1 MSVDEGIRINK
12 YLAECGI
19 CSRRG
24 ADELI
29 DKGAVTV
36 DGIKAERGMKII
48 PGCEVRVDGK
58 VISGTDEKIYLAFNK
73 PKGIV
78 CTSEKME
85 ENNVI
90 DYLDYPKRITY
101 SGRLDK
107 DSQGLLIMTNDG
119 DLIDSM
125 MRSRNDH
132 EKEYIVTVDKTIT
145 DAILYKMSKGVFL
158 DELNVTT
165 KKCKITR
172 VSDNSFSIILTQ
184 GLNRQIRRMCRAFGF
199 RVKRLVRIR
208 VMNVKLGDLEVG
220 KYRELSRDEV
230 LRLRELC
237 EGNERP
243 IKGSERQQKGI
254 DSTYG

>member
-243 IKGSERQQKGI
+243 IKGSERQ
-254 DSTYG
+254 

>member
-1 MSVDEGIRINK
+1 MEEGIRINK
-12 YLAECGI
+12 YLAECGV

-29 DKGAVTV
+29 NKGLVTV
-36 DGIKAERGMKII
+36 DGNKAERGMKIF
-48 PGCEVRVDGK
+48 PGSEVRVDGQ
-58 VISGTDEKIYLAFNK
+58 VISGMDEKIYFAFNK

-119 DLIDSM
+119 DLIDAM
-125 MRSRNDH
+125 MRSRNAH

-145 DAILYKMSKGVFL
+145 DAILYQMSKGVFL
-158 DELNVTT
+158 EDLEVTT

-172 VSDNSFSIILTQ
+172 VTDNSFSIILTQ
-184 GLNRQIRRMCRAFGF
+184 GLNR
-199 RVKRLVRIR
+199 
-208 VMNVKLGDLEVG
+208 
-220 KYRELSRDEV
+220 
-230 LRLRELC
+230 
-237 EGNERP
+237 
-243 IKGSERQQKGI
+243 
-254 DSTYG
+254 

>member
-1 MSVDEGIRINK
+1 MDEGIRINK

-36 DGIKAERGMKII
+36 DGKMAERGMKIL
-48 PGCEVRVDGK
+48 PGCEVRVNGK
-58 VISGTDEKIYLAFNK
+58 VISGADEKIYLAFNK

-85 ENNVI
+85 DNNVI

-119 DLIDSM
+119 DLIDAM
-125 MRSRNDH
+125 MRSRNEH

-172 VSDNSFSIILTQ
+172 VTDNSFSIILTQ
-184 GLNRQIRRMCRAFGF
+184 GLNRQIRRMCQAFGY
-199 RVKRLVRIR
+199 RVRKLVRIR
-208 VMNVKLGDLEVG
+208 VMNVELGDLAVG
-220 KYRELSRDEV
+220 KYRKLRDDEV
-230 LRLRELC
+230 MRLRELC
-237 EGNERP
+237 
-243 IKGSERQQKGI
+243 GI
-254 DSTYG
+254 PHPSTLQ

>member
-1 MSVDEGIRINK
+1 MDEGIRINK

-36 DGIKAERGMKII
+36 DGKKAERGMKII
-48 PGCEVRVDGK
+48 PGCEVRVNGK

-85 ENNVI
+85 DNNVI
-90 DYLDYPKRITY
+90 DYLNYPRRITY

-119 DLIDSM
+119 DLIDAM
-125 MRSRNDH
+125 MRSRNEH

-172 VSDNSFSIILTQ
+172 VTDNSFSIILTQ
-184 GLNRQIRRMCRAFGF
+184 GLNRQIRRMCQAFGY
-199 RVKRLVRIR
+199 RVRKLVRIR
-208 VMNVKLGDLEVG
+208 VMNVELGDLAVG
-220 KYRELSRDEV
+220 KYREMSDDEV
-230 LRLRELC
+230 VRLRELC
-237 EGNERP
+237 
-243 IKGSERQQKGI
+243 GI
-254 DSTYG
+254 PHPSPLR

>member
-1 MSVDEGIRINK
+1 MNGLKMGVPVDEGIRINK
-12 YLAECGI
+12 YLAECGV

-36 DGIKAERGMKII
+36 DGRQAERGMKVQC
-48 PGCEVRVDGK
+48 GSEVRVNGK
-58 VISGTDEKIYLAFNK
+58 VISGIDEKIYLVFNK

-132 EKEYIVTVDKTIT
+132 EKEYIVTVDRTIT
-145 DAILYKMSKGVFL
+145 DAILYQMSKGVFL
-158 DELNVTT
+158 EELNVTT

-172 VSDNSFSIILTQ
+172 VTDNSFSIILTQ
-184 GLNRQIRRMCRAFGF
+184 GLNRQIRRMCQAFGY
-199 RVKRLVRIR
+199 RVRKLIRVR
-208 VMNVKLGDLEVG
+208 VMNIELGELAVG
-220 KYRELSRDEV
+220 KYRELSDNEV
-230 LRLRELC
+230 AGIKKLC
-237 EGNERP
+237 GL
-243 IKGSERQQKGI
+243 Q
-254 DSTYG
+254 

>member
-1 MSVDEGIRINK
+1 MLTTSIRINK

-36 DGIKAERGMKII
+36 DGKPAERGMKIS
-48 PGCEVRVDGK
+48 PDCEVRVNGR
-58 VISGTDEKIYLAFNK
+58 VISGTEEKIYLAFNK

-78 CTSEKME
+78 CTSEKTE

-90 DYLDYPKRITY
+90 DYLNYPKRITY

-145 DAILYKMSKGVFL
+145 DAVLYKMRKGVFL
-158 DELNVTT
+158 EDLNVTT

-172 VSDNSFSIILTQ
+172 VTDNSFSIILTQ
-184 GLNRQIRRMCRAFGF
+184 GLNRQIRRMCQVFGY
-199 RVKRLVRIR
+199 RVRKLVRVR
-208 VMNVKLGDLEVG
+208 VMNIELGDLPVG
-220 KYRELSRDEV
+220 KFRELSDDEV
-230 LRLRELC
+230 IRLKKLC
-237 EGNERP
+237 
-243 IKGSERQQKGI
+243 
-254 DSTYG
+254 DSPHPSPLH

>member
-36 DGIKAERGMKII
+36 DGRIAVRGMKII
-48 PGCEVRVDGK
+48 PGCEVRVNGK

-73 PKGIV
+73 PRGIV

-85 ENNVI
+85 KNNVI
-90 DYLDYPKRITY
+90 DYLNYPRRITY

-119 DLIDSM
+119 DLIDAM
-125 MRSRNDH
+125 MRSRNEH

-172 VSDNSFSIILTQ
+172 VTDNSFSIILTQ
-184 GLNRQIRRMCRAFGF
+184 GLNRQIRRMCQAFGY
-199 RVKRLVRIR
+199 RVRKLVRIR
-208 VMNVKLGDLEVG
+208 VMNVELGDLAVG
-220 KYRELSRDEV
+220 KYRKLRDDEV
-230 LRLRELC
+230 MRLRELC
-237 EGNERP
+237 ESP
-243 IKGSERQQKGI
+243 HP
-254 DSTYG
+254 STLQ

>member
-1 MSVDEGIRINK
+1 MDEGIRINK

-36 DGIKAERGMKII
+36 DGKKAERGMKII
-48 PGCEVRVDGK
+48 PGCEVRVNGK
-58 VISGTDEKIYLAFNK
+58 VISGADEKIYLAFNK

-85 ENNVI
+85 DNNVI

-119 DLIDSM
+119 DLIDAM
-125 MRSRNDH
+125 MRSRNEH

-172 VSDNSFSIILTQ
+172 VTDNSFSIILTQ
-184 GLNRQIRRMCRAFGF
+184 GLNRQIRRMCQAFGY
-199 RVKRLVRIR
+199 RVRKLVRIR
-208 VMNVKLGDLEVG
+208 VMNVELGDLAVG
-220 KYRELSRDEV
+220 KYRKLRDDEV
-230 LRLRELC
+230 MRLRELC
-237 EGNERP
+237 ESP
-243 IKGSERQQKGI
+243 HP
-254 DSTYG
+254 STLQ

>member
-1 MSVDEGIRINK
+1 MEEGIRINK
-12 YLAECGI
+12 YLAECGV

-29 DKGAVTV
+29 DKGVVTV
-36 DGIKAERGMKII
+36 DGLKAERGMKII
-48 PGCEVRVDGK
+48 PGAEIRVNGR
-58 VISGTDEKIYLAFNK
+58 VISGVDEKVYLAFNK

-90 DYLDYPKRITY
+90 DYLNFPKRITY

-119 DLIDSM
+119 DLIDAM

-145 DAILYKMSKGVFL
+145 DAILYQMGKGVFL
-158 DELNVTT
+158 EDLNVTT

-172 VSDNSFSIILTQ
+172 VTDNSFKIILTQ
-184 GLNRQIRRMCRAFGF
+184 GLNRQIRRMCQAFGY
-199 RVKRLVRIR
+199 RVRKLVRVR
-208 VMNVKLGDLEVG
+208 VMNVVLGDLPVG
-220 KYRELSRDEV
+220 KYRNLTQDEITALRDS
-230 LRLRELC
+230 C
-237 EGNERP
+237 GINE
-243 IKGSERQQKGI
+243 K
-254 DSTYG
+254 

>member
-1 MSVDEGIRINK
+1 MNEGIRINK

-36 DGIKAERGMKII
+36 DGKTAMRGMKII
-48 PGCEVRVDGK
+48 PGSEVRVNGK

-90 DYLDYPKRITY
+90 DYLNYPKRITY

-119 DLIDSM
+119 DLIDAM
-125 MRSRNDH
+125 MRSRNEH

-158 DELNVTT
+158 DELNITT

-172 VSDNSFSIILTQ
+172 VTDNSFSIILTQ
-184 GLNRQIRRMCRAFGF
+184 GLNRQIRRMCQAFGY
-199 RVKRLVRIR
+199 RVRKLVRVR
-208 VMNVKLGDLEVG
+208 VMNIELGDLAVG
-220 KYRELSRDEV
+220 KYRMLRDDEV
-230 LRLRELC
+230 MRLKELC
-237 EGNERP
+237 QR
-243 IKGSERQQKGI
+243 S
-254 DSTYG
+254 